1 MIDDQRRVG
10 VAGVRAVDQED
21 GALARLDRQVDAR
34 HGGDAGAAGP
44 GGAKHLPR
52 RMGRAGGERDAGDP
66 VAFAVQAHH
75 LIGGKD
81 RATGDGG
88 GAKAVQ
94 KAHIVE
100 PALIAGAEAARDD
113 IVEGHPGEAPGKRVA
128 VQNLGRGAKAALHGG
143 DLLHHRPARLRPG
156 QEEIAILLQAQRRHA
171 ALWPDEVAEVADD
184 VDAEA

>member
-10 VAGVRAVDQED
+10 VAGIRAVDQED

-52 RMGRAGGERDAGDP
+52 RMGRAGAERHAGDP
-66 VAFAVQAHH
+66 VALAVQAHD